1 SDRIWPLFTL
11 WKDSTHY
18 IEFLADCENSR
29 CLVRIR
35 NGSGAVSQ
43 IPFAPGN
50 FWLPDAPVLVAFSYD
65 SASQALAL
73 GASLGCGQVQ
83 TYTVAAF
90 VPASAF
96 ETLKFRGA
104 MGGYSN
110 DGEVCELRVFG
121 GQIDSAG
128 ALNVSTAFADLSFLL

>member
-43 IPFAPGN
+43 VPFAPGN
-50 FWLPDAPVLVAFSYD
+50 FWLPDAPLFVAFSYN
-65 SASQALAL
+65 STSHALTLA
-73 GASLGCGQVQ
+73 ASLGCGQVQ

-90 VPASAF
+90 VPGSAYDA
-96 ETLKFRGA
+96 LKFRGA
-104 MGGYSN
+104 IGGYSN

-121 GQIDSAG
+121 GQIDTASGVDVSA
-128 ALNVSTAFADLSFLL
+128 AFADLAFLL